1 MDYWSHNLNADFAL
15 KYCLF
20 RAVKLS
26 KNANLDKNKM
36 LCCGYVI
43 GFNSCWI
50 FSIQNF
56 DWSRFVI
63 LFDVVNSSLPH
74 IGNRKKDIS
83 ILNEKQTQKSDD
95 TTITA
100 EAKYPTNTTNIRN
113 KLFLVCIIIE
123 ARRFLYA
130 YSVKTHRLKAK
141 ESEIKS
147 YTLCLDN
154 ISKDLTIDNMKK
166 LD

>member
-26 KNANLDKNKM
+26 KNANLDNNKM
-36 LCCGYVI
+36 LCCGHVI

-63 LFDVVNSSLPH
+63 LFDVDNSSLPH

-83 ILNEKQTQKSDD
+83 ILNEKQAQKS
-95 TTITA
+95 
-100 EAKYPTNTTNIRN
+100 EAKYPTNT
-113 KLFLVCIIIE
+113 
-123 ARRFLYA
+123 
-130 YSVKTHRLKAK
+130 KT
-141 ESEIKS
+141 
-147 YTLCLDN
+147 
-154 ISKDLTIDNMKK
+154 
-166 LD
+166 

>member
-26 KNANLDKNKM
+26 KNANLDNNKM

-50 FSIQNF
+50 FSIRNF

-83 ILNEKQTQKSDD
+83 ILNEKQAQKS
-95 TTITA
+95 